1 MSKLRERLLAVA
13 TSYAA
18 ERKRS
23 LLRFLGDGNDGA
35 VWESDQH
42 TAIKALE
49 RRDSYLRERDA
60 YLRLQDHGI
69 VDIQGFAVP
78 CLIDLDDTKQIVEM
92 TVSFRHAFSTSPRR
106 TSGPRQIS
114 RMKCCGIGKQRQLN
128 FSKQTGSKLQTCS
141 MSFKDSASFISMPNR
156 AIFAFCVETSPGA
169 LRPWLLTVAALR
181 LEGRLEGRL
190 IEGDCYGLF
199 E

>member
-92 TVSFRHAFSTSPRR
+92 TVVFPPCILDFAKAYVGASPDFS
-106 TSGPRQIS
+106 
-114 RMKCCGIGKQRQLN
+114 
-128 FSKQTGSKLQTCS
+128 
-141 MSFKDSASFISMPNR
+141 DE
-156 AIFAFCVETSPGA
+156 V
-169 LRPWLLTVAALR
+169 LRDWQAEAA
-181 LEGRLEGRL
+181 E
-190 IEGDCYGLF
+190 LF
-199 E
+199 ETDWKQVANLLDELQGLGIFYFDAKPGNIRFLR